1 MPQPQPAP
9 QLQGEQV
16 PLALQVQGFISDSLS
31 FFGRRPPWAP
41 FTLADGGGPR
51 VLHPACEILGGCY
64 TSTHNEAT
72 ERAMRDILAV
82 SKALSD
88 ENRLRALLAVKDGEL
103 CLCQIIPVLG
113 LSPATVSKHMDVLEK
128 AGLVTRR
135 REGKWRYYKL
145 ADETDNTVAAAALD
159 WVKAS
164 IRGDA
169 RLAADS
175 KKIRQVKRQDLVE
188 LAACYRS

>member
-1 MPQPQPAP
+1 
-9 QLQGEQV
+9 
-16 PLALQVQGFISDSLS
+16 
-31 FFGRRPPWAP
+31 
-41 FTLADGGGPR
+41 
-51 VLHPACEILGGCY
+51 
-64 TSTHNEAT
+64 
-72 ERAMRDILAV
+72 MRDILAI

-88 ENRLRALLAVKDGEL
+88 ENRLRALIAVKDGEL

-145 ADETDNTVAAAALD
+145 ADESDNKVAAAALD
-159 WVKAS
+159 WVTSAV
-164 IRGDA
+164 RGDA
-169 RLAADS
+169 QVAADS